1 MGGRRRRIMII
12 DDDQDILEL
21 LSYNLGKEGYEVLTL
36 CESEGAL
43 PVAKVFLPDLIIL
56 DIMMP
61 GLNGIELC
69 RKLRSKSRFRDTYI
83 FFLTARSEN
92 YYQDAALNTG
102 GDDYIE
108 KIVGL
113 KALTKRISAVLK
125 RNFHIHKSIPT
136 LSIGNLQINRR
147 SCSVTWNGNEITLSK
162 PEFDVLFFFAQN
174 PARVI
179 TLDNLVQSIWGSD
192 TYVADAHAEVYI
204 QNLRRKLG
212 DDIIFEKKKDKYSFR
227 LT

>member
-1 MGGRRRRIMII
+1 V

-21 LSYNLGKEGYEVLTL
+21 LSYNLGKEGYDVLTL
-36 CESEGAL
+36 HESMSAM
-43 PVAKVFLPDLIIL
+43 PVAKAFLPDLIIL

-69 RKLRSKSRFRDTYI
+69 RKLRSKERFKHTYI

-113 KALTKRISAVLK
+113 KALTKRIGAVLK
-125 RNFHIHKSIPT
+125 RNFKIHKST
-136 LSIGNLQINRR
+136 ALFKVGDLLINRR
-147 SCSVTWNGNEITLSK
+147 SCSVSLNGNEISLSK

-174 PARVI
+174 PTKTI
-179 TLDNLVQSIWGSD
+179 TIENLVQSIWGSD
-192 TYVADAHAEVYI
+192 TYVADAHEEVYI
-204 QNLRRKLG
+204 QRLKRKLG
-212 DDIIFEKKKDKYSFR
+212 DDIIFQKKKDHYLFKM
-227 LT
+227 L